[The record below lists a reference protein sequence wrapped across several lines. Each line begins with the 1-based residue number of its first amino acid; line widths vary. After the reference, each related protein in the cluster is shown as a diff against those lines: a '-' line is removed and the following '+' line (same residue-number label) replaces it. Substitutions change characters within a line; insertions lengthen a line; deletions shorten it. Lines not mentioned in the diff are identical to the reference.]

1 LNSCYPIY
9 LHVSHR
15 EYNNEIDK
23 FLLLQST
30 MCYPWSVIRE
40 GMLKEKEQVMKVK
53 INKQVMKEMKTKKNK
68 RETKTS

>member
-1 LNSCYPIY
+1 
-9 LHVSHR
+9 
-15 EYNNEIDK
+15 
-23 FLLLQST
+23 